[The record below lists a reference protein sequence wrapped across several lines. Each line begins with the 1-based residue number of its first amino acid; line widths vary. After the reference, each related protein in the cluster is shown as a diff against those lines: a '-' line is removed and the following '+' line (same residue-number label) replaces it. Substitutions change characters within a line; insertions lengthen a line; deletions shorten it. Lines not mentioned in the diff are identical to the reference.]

1 MFPHLVGDPQGV
13 VDPES
18 SPPIP
23 LFSLRGQLALPTCCV
38 PGSVL
43 GAPRLP
49 VPSAGWDL
57 PHGELTQAL
66 LMGRASTASP
76 PRLLCCSLCPQGTA
90 GTDFPVPVFLFPLL
104 IVEHW

>member
-1 MFPHLVGDPQGV
+1 MYPHLVGDPQGV

-18 SPPIP
+18 SPPIRLLSP
-23 LFSLRGQLALPTCCV
+23 ARPACTACRGL
-38 PGSVL
+38 GSVL

-49 VPSAGWDL
+49 VPSGWDL

-76 PRLLCCSLCPQGTA
+76 PRLLCCSLCPQSTV

-104 IVEHW
+104 IVEH

>member
-38 PGSVL
+38 PGSD
-43 GAPRLP
+43 R
-49 VPSAGWDL
+49 S
-57 PHGELTQAL
+57 
-66 LMGRASTASP
+66 
-76 PRLLCCSLCPQGTA
+76 QGSEE
-90 GTDFPVPVFLFPLL
+90 
-104 IVEHW
+104 IVEAPLWRPPFQPGPLRLHSARV